1 MLAALDVR
9 ATAWR
14 EWTMFRHDPRFR
26 PAGMGFPLGS
36 FFLGDV
42 LFADGHDTTPY
53 LFDLREPYAPEEED
67 EQSEGKQDAN

>member
-1 MLAALDVR
+1 MARVDHVQARPPLPSG
-9 ATAWR
+9 
-14 EWTMFRHDPRFR
+14 RHGLS
-26 PAGMGFPLGS
+26 AGL